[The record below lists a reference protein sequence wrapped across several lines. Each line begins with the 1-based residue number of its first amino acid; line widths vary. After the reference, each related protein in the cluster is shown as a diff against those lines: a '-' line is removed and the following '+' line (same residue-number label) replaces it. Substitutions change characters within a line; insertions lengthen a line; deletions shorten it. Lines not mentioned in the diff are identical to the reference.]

1 MCNNIQQVVR
11 SKFPTFSSKFI
22 QIYFLNKSSKGS
34 LVFVVEKFEAEG
46 DDDDLLS
53 F

>member
-22 QIYFLNKSSKGS
+22 QIYLLNKSSKGS
-34 LVFVVEKFEAEG
+34 LVFVEKFEAEG